1 MLSITEWVALI
12 GGLSAAV
19 VALVKVAS
27 DAAKTRAEIALIR
40 ADLTRNDHLIAETH
54 HQVTPNNG
62 GSLLDS
68 SKRNEAALTAL
79 AADVRG
85 MRRDIGRLADADQQL
100 IEADQRDRDAAEH
113 AHALINQRLD
123 RLEDRKDHHDQRL

>member
-1 MLSITEWVALI
+1 
-12 GGLSAAV
+12 
-19 VALVKVAS
+19 
-27 DAAKTRAEIALIR
+27 
-40 ADLTRNDHLIAETH
+40 
-54 HQVTPNNG
+54 
-62 GSLLDS
+62 
-68 SKRNEAALTAL
+68 
-79 AADVRG
+79 